1 MARINV
7 REINESDIGACAAL
21 LAARHTRD
29 SSRLPHL
36 EPALCEPKGCEA
48 LIAPLVSNAR
58 ADGLIAEREGK
69 ALGFLFGERMM
80 LAPADFA
87 SNFIPPHSIAIPVE
101 GHAFA
106 EGEDAL
112 EVLRPL
118 YAELAGRWTTD
129 GFFNHRVGIPAGD
142 LPAQEA
148 WVTLGFGRRLTA
160 AVRSTADPVAVA
172 HPRALRI
179 EQASPEDIDDVM
191 ALVDEQNRW
200 HWGSPIFWP
209 VLRAADE
216 AARAFNLNSLRS
228 SQIPYFL
235 AYDEGRPAGMQSF
248 LKPGFTPPIVKG
260 DTNVYLFEGIVA
272 SDARGGGIGTALLH
286 ESMAWASR
294 SGFESCTL
302 HFASGNT
309 LGAPFWLGNGFVP
322 VEHTMANIIDERIAW
337 GRPKP

>member
-1 MARINV
+1 MARIQV
-7 REINESDIGACAAL
+7 REIVPNDIGACAAL
-21 LAARHTRD
+21 LASRHRRD
-29 SSRLPHL
+29 MARLPHL
-36 EPALCEPKGCEA
+36 DPALREAKACES
-48 LIAPLVSNAR
+48 LIAPLVSNPR
-58 ADGLIAEREGK
+58 ADGLIAERDGVP
-69 ALGFLFGERMM
+69 AGFLFGERMM
-80 LAPADFA
+80 LSPTDFA

-106 EGEDAL
+106 DDADPL

-118 YAELAGRWTTD
+118 YAELAGRWTNE
-129 GFFNHRVGIPAGD
+129 GFFHHRVGIPAGD
-142 LPAQEA
+142 AGAQEA

-160 AVRSTADPVAVA
+160 ATRTTSEPVAVA
-172 HPRALRI
+172 HPRPLRI

-209 VLRAADE
+209 VLRTADE

-228 SQIPYFL
+228 SGIPYFL
-235 AYDEGRPAGMQSF
+235 AYDEGRAAGMQSF
-248 LKPGFTPPIVKG
+248 LKPGFTPPIIKG

-272 SDARGGGIGTALLH
+272 RDARGGGIGTALLR

-294 SGFESCTL
+294 SGYDSCTL
-302 HFASGNT
+302 HFASGNP

-322 VEHTMANIIDERIAW
+322 IEHTMAIDIDERIAW
-337 GRPKP
+337 GRPKD